1 MSIRL
6 KIFIGCLSLALVTV
20 ALGAFMLRS
29 HRELAGIATRIYD
42 EAFMAVSYMRAS
54 QNGLLKLKAAFAE
67 TNVAERH
74 GASSPGEA
82 MALLDKSIPD
92 IRADLR
98 VAQERAMSSSGAAA
112 VAELADELRRLDDG
126 GPVSV
131 GALLDRL
138 DELEAEFDT
147 AVEIY
152 AGDGYRYR
160 RSVGE
165 LLEQSKHQ
173 MLLGVGFSI
182 AIATM
187 IAFGL
192 SRSIVPAIRR
202 VVNIARA
209 IAAGHLDNAIDIGG
223 SVETAQMACALASM
237 QRSIKDNLVQI
248 RTLMEQQ
255 ATHHEGEI
263 AQQHVRFEAA
273 LNNMTQGL
281 SMFDAADRLV
291 VFNRRFAEMFG
302 VPEVGAHPDDMT
314 ADDDLRPLLGRT
326 ADTVLTRELQ
336 DGRVIAASR
345 QPIEGGGWVATYED
359 VTDRRKH
366 EERIAHM
373 ARHDA
378 LTGLPNRLLFRERLA
393 AALAGPG
400 RTSVAVMSLDLD
412 GFKNVNDVFGHAAGD
427 ALLAAVA
434 RRLRTELPKG
444 DLMARLGADE
454 FCVIARGWSVADD
467 VAALGAR
474 LVEMIRA
481 PFVLESH
488 SVMVEA
494 SVGIATAAD
503 IGDLPGGTDEAE
515 ALLKYS
521 VLALHR
527 AKMDGRGRGTFRFF
541 EAEMDRKL
549 QARRSLE
556 DDFRTALERNEL
568 ELFYQPLINT
578 ESAGVTGF
586 EALIRWRHP
595 VRGLVSPGLF
605 VPLAEEMGLIKPI
618 GAWVLQRAC
627 ADAARWPSRVK
638 VAVNLSPTQ
647 FVNNDLVGDVAGAL
661 RLSGLPPERLELE
674 ITESLLLQ
682 DDATVLATLKS
693 LHRLGARIAMDDF
706 GTGFSSLSYLQ
717 RFPFDK
723 LKIDQS
729 FVRDI
734 SSNADSVTIVR
745 AVIGLGRSLGMAVI
759 AEGVETGEQL
769 AILEAEGCFDV
780 QGYLFSPPAPC
791 DEVEALLARFGD
803 GPSRP
808 SRLAHSVAS

>member
-20 ALGAFMLRS
+20 ALGAFMMRS
-29 HRELAGIATRIYD
+29 HKELAGIATRIYD
-42 EAFMAVSYMRAS
+42 DAFMAVSYMRAS

-67 TNVAERH
+67 FDVADR
-74 GASSPGEA
+74 GGSSSSGEA

-92 IRADLR
+92 ILADIWI
-98 VAQERAMSSSGAAA
+98 AQERAMSEAGAAA
-112 VAELADELRRLDDG
+112 VDEITDELRRLDHSG
-126 GPVSV
+126 EARV
-131 GALLDRL
+131 GALLDQL
-138 DELEAEFDT
+138 DALEAKFDT

-160 RSVGE
+160 RRVGE
-165 LLEQSKHQ
+165 LLEQSKNH
-173 MLLGVGFSI
+173 MRLGIGFSLV
-182 AIATM
+182 IATV

-202 VVNIARA
+202 VVNLARS
-209 IAAGHLDNAIDIGG
+209 IAAGQLDNAIDIGG
-223 SVETAQMACALASM
+223 SVETAQMSCALASM
-237 QRSIKDNLVQI
+237 QTSIKDNLVQI

-255 ATHHEGEI
+255 TTHHESEV
-263 AQQHVRFEAA
+263 AQQHRRFEAA

-281 SMFDAADRLV
+281 SMFDAADRLM

-302 VPEVGAHPDDMT
+302 APEVGAHLDDMT
-314 ADDDLRPLLGRT
+314 TDEDLRPLLGRT
-326 ADTVLTRELQ
+326 ADAVLTRELK

-359 VTDRRKH
+359 VTERRKH
-366 EERIAHM
+366 EERLAQM

-393 AALAGPG
+393 AALVGPG
-400 RTSVAVMSLDLD
+400 RTKVAVMSLDLD
-412 GFKNVNDVFGHAAGD
+412 GFKTVNDGFGHAAGD
-427 ALLAAVA
+427 VLLAEIA
-434 RRLRTELPKG
+434 RRLEAELPNG
-444 DLMARLGADE
+444 DLVARLGADE
-454 FCVIARGWSVADD
+454 LCVISGGWADADD
-467 VAALGAR
+467 VAALAVR
-474 LVEMIRA
+474 LVEAIKA
-481 PFVLESH
+481 PFVLGSH
-488 SVMVEA
+488 SAMVEA
-494 SVGIATAAD
+494 NVGIATVAD
-503 IGDLPGGTDEAE
+503 IEDLPGGADEAE
-515 ALLKYS
+515 ALLKYAD
-521 VLALHR
+521 LALHR
-527 AKMDGRGRGTFRFF
+527 AKTDGRGTFRFF

-556 DDFRTALERNEL
+556 EDFRTALARNEL

-578 ESAGVTGF
+578 EHRGVTGF

-595 VRGLVSPGLF
+595 ERGLVSPGLF
-605 VPLAEEMGLIKPI
+605 VPLAEDMGLIKPI

-627 ADAARWPSRVK
+627 ADATRWPSHVR

-647 FVNNDLVGDVAGAL
+647 FANNDLVGDVAGAL
-661 RLSGLPPERLELE
+661 RVSGLPPERLELE
-674 ITESLLLQ
+674 ITESVLLQ
-682 DDATVLATLKS
+682 DDSAVLATLTS
-693 LHRLGARIAMDDF
+693 LHRLGVRIAMDDF
-706 GTGFSSLSYLQ
+706 GTGYSSLSYLQ

-734 SSNADSVTIVR
+734 SSNEDSVTIVR

-780 QGYLFSPPAPC
+780 QGYLFSPPAPRG
-791 DEVEALLARFGD
+791 EVEAILARFAD
-803 GPSRP
+803 APSVRP
-808 SRLAHSVAS
+808 RLARAAAS